1 MKRSRRIFLRERF
14 FLSAGRTLSRSCIE
28 KADTHT
34 TRGRNMCIENADT
47 RTPEGLGR
55 IFRAVMVLLPRFV
68 RRGSERRRRGTIP
81 RTPCVSMGKIGKKK
95 IGASERRHNF
105 FFRSRDVKK
114 SEKVLA
120 SALFFFVRIAV
131 KEMRQGSAGHSRG
144 VSFPKSINKH
154 KELVHPQQEINYE
167 KLYHSRGVSRRRCRV
182 CQR

>member
-1 MKRSRRIFLRERF
+1 MRRQLRRADASARCKRAQSVSSAHAWFAPARGGRLRRVPARTDLLRRF
-14 FLSAGRTLSRSCIE
+14 A
-28 KADTHT
+28 
-34 TRGRNMCIENADT
+34 
-47 RTPEGLGR
+47 
-55 IFRAVMVLLPRFV
+55 
-68 RRGSERRRRGTIP
+68 RRGSERRRRGTTP
-81 RTPCVSMGKIGKKK
+81 RTPCVSMGK

-105 FFRSRDVKK
+105 FFPLPRRKKK

-120 SALFFFVRIAV
+120 RTLFFFRIAV

-144 VSFPKSINKH
+144 VSFPKSTNKH